1 MILEVVEMICL
12 YAILDLNSTW
22 VINMVKFKNM
32 VDFENWMNKYDRLYK
47 SQGSRISK
55 RKKKGLGSL
64 IGMRDTKYIYV
75 PYKDNY

>member
-1 MILEVVEMICL
+1 MMLEVVEMICL

-22 VINMVKFKNM
+22 VINMVKFENM

-47 SQGSRISK
+47 VKEVGF
-55 RKKKGLGSL
+55 RKEKKGLGSL
-64 IGMRDTKYIYV
+64 IGMRGAKYIYV